1 MNRVAIIVLL
11 LAGLVGSAGAAGAQT
26 ISPIVQEYGK
36 KANGTFL
43 LTNNT
48 VQPLAVTIEA
58 YSFSVDKA
66 GKHLRPL
73 DSTVHL
79 KLSETS
85 ARLAPKE
92 THEVDYKIRCDS
104 YPCLVTLLSG
114 MVVGHTQGDKDH
126 PVFQVRLIL
135 EHVVYLCEKQKG
147 CRTGV
152 LNSAGY
158 TGPMAPIK
166 DRKQNGE

>member
-1 MNRVAIIVLL
+1 MNHFAIIVLL
-11 LAGLVGSAGAAGAQT
+11 FAGSVNVAWAQT
-26 ISPIVQEYGK
+26 LSPMVGEYGK

-48 VQPLAVTIEA
+48 VVPLAVTIEA
-58 YSFSVDKA
+58 QSFSVDKM

-73 DSTVHL
+73 DSTTHVQ
-79 KLSETS
+79 LSETS

-92 THEVDYKIRCDS
+92 IHEVNFKIRCDV
-104 YPCLVTLLSG
+104 YPCLVTFLSG

-135 EHVVYLCEKQKG
+135 EHVAYVCSKAKN
-147 CRTGV
+147 CRKDV
-152 LNSAGY
+152 LAAAGY
-158 TGPMAPIK
+158 DGPTAPIHDQATASK
-166 DRKQNGE
+166 